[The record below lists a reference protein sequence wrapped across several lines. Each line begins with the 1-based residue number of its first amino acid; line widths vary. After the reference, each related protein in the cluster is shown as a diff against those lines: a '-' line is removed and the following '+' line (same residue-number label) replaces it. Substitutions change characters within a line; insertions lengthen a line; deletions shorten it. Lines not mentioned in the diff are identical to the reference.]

1 MKKKIVFVL
10 ATLMC
15 VSLCACGGT
24 EPTNSN
30 NNTESASV
38 DSNSETKTE
47 QNGFT
52 PNQPTETEEIETKEN
67 VSDMT
72 VEEMQKY
79 YDVEKYVGTPRLV
92 TCRYMSGWL
101 NPVEEEEEGLA
112 VYKIQEDDR
121 LEQFKRYDC
130 IICDNDTPDYHADGI
145 VVYIFI
151 K

>member
-1 MKKKIVFVL
+1 MKKKLVL
-10 ATLMC
+10 VIATLMC

-24 EPTNSN
+24 ETTNSN
-30 NNTESASV
+30 NNTESTSV

-67 VSDMT
+67 ASDMT

-92 TCRYMSGWL
+92 TCRYMGGGL
-101 NPVEEEEEGLA
+101 NPVAEEEGLT
-112 VYKIQEDDR
+112 VYQIEDDDR
-121 LEQFKRYDC
+121 LENFKKYDC
-130 IICDNDTPDYHADGI
+130 IICDNDTPDYQADDV